1 VTNCVLVLQAVL
13 TSYHAFLS
21 CQLLL
26 PPWPYLTGST
36 KTTRYINIRDP
47 L

>member
-1 VTNCVLVLQAVL
+1 MSRLVLQAVL
-13 TSYHAFLS
+13 TSYHDFLS
-21 CQLLL
+21 CQLQL